1 MLALVGRLNP
11 GADLPSA
18 QAQAT
23 VVGERITS
31 GRIDNYWRNN
41 FTPRL
46 SPLRDRVTG
55 RVASAVGVLVGA
67 VGFLMLVVCANLSS
81 LLLARAMQGMLFEVA
96 ATDRLS
102 FGIVVGVLAGVTLLA
117 GYLPA
122 RRASRVDPSLAL
134 RA

>member
-1 MLALVGRLNP
+1 VSGFAAFALMLASLGIYAVMSYSVGQRQQEIGLRMALGASPRELQRGVLMQAGRLALVGL
-11 GADLPSA
+11 GL
-18 QAQAT
+18 
-23 VVGERITS
+23 
-31 GRIDNYWRNN
+31 
-41 FTPRL
+41 
-46 SPLRDRVTG
+46 
-55 RVASAVGVLVGA
+55 GVPAAWMV
-67 VGFLMLVVCANLSS
+67 
-81 LLLARAMQGMLFEVA
+81 ARAMQGMLFEVA

>member
-1 MLALVGRLNP
+1 
-11 GADLPSA
+11 
-18 QAQAT
+18 
-23 VVGERITS
+23 
-31 GRIDNYWRNN
+31 
-41 FTPRL
+41 
-46 SPLRDRVTG
+46 
-55 RVASAVGVLVGA
+55 VASAVGVLVGA